1 MRDASTAGMNNKAAW
16 LTSRDEKQESE
27 YVQPVV
33 KDEGK
38 ECECTWS
45 QKCVYCSNQ
54 HNEACCG
61 KADL

>member
-1 MRDASTAGMNNKAAW
+1 MREASTAGVKDVAAW
-16 LTSRDEKQESE
+16 LRSKNVKQESE

-45 QKCVYCSNQ
+45 KKCVYCCNQ
-54 HNEACCG
+54 HNEACG
-61 KADL
+61 GNANL